1 MEKKILLVENEL
13 SIRQFLKINFDREG
27 FHVLEADRGDKA
39 IEIALL
45 EKPQVV
51 LLDIGLE
58 GDMDGFQ
65 VCSNLRK
72 HFLRIQI

>member
-58 GDMDGFQ
+58 GYGRVSSLFKFEKAF
-65 VCSNLRK
+65 S
-72 HFLRIQI
+72 